1 MNKIPRLAALLVLAV
16 ATLNAWSMHY
26 SYTFDGNEFSA
37 SGQTISLGTVNW
49 TLTTDGGYFGGSAA
63 KGCQIGSSKKP
74 ARTLKLVS
82 SGITGNINTVKVTT
96 SGANGISA
104 TLSVSAGSTTMG
116 APVAVKSSSTELIFT
131 GNATG
136 EVTLNYQQTSS
147 KALYISKIEIQTD
160 GSQTPQ
166 PQVIPT
172 VTSISGF
179 LAQPSGSEVRLYFPE
194 ATDARVTFVNGQ
206 DAYIRDAT
214 GALVLK
220 GFVKKGSM
228 VYNQHLAGY
237 ITGRRSSEGNMPIME
252 ATEHSTLTRLIVAD
266 PVEEDN
272 VEPLGIK
279 ASQLSQHYADWVTI
293 SNMTMTDTAVGQ
305 DETGNVR
312 LGNVFN
318 QHGYQ
323 IPVVGD
329 RVTVTGI
336 VVSTAM
342 NDDFLGLAGNVAEV
356 RSYNPTVNFSQ
367 VYPMMTTV
375 IPNAI
380 DMIKLSK
387 TNDTTIYDIGG
398 RRVVGKKSHLL
409 KGVYIIGGRKV
420 IIK

>member
-96 SGANGISA
+96 SGANGINA

-116 APVAVKSSSTELIFT
+116 APLAVKSSSAELIFT

-147 KALYISKIEIQTD
+147 KALYISKIEIQTNS
-160 GSQTPQ
+160 SQAPQ

-179 LAQPSGSEVRLYFPE
+179 LVQPSGSEVRLYFPE
-194 ATDARVTFVNGQ
+194 ATDTRVTFVNGQ

-214 GALVLK
+214 GALILK

-228 VYNQHLAGY
+228 V
-237 ITGRRSSEGNMPIME
+237 
-252 ATEHSTLTRLIVAD
+252 
-266 PVEEDN
+266 
-272 VEPLGIK
+272 
-279 ASQLSQHYADWVTI
+279 
-293 SNMTMTDTAVGQ
+293 
-305 DETGNVR
+305 
-312 LGNVFN
+312 
-318 QHGYQ
+318 
-323 IPVVGD
+323 
-329 RVTVTGI
+329 
-336 VVSTAM
+336 
-342 NDDFLGLAGNVAEV
+342 
-356 RSYNPTVNFSQ
+356 
-367 VYPMMTTV
+367 
-375 IPNAI
+375 
-380 DMIKLSK
+380 
-387 TNDTTIYDIGG
+387 
-398 RRVVGKKSHLL
+398 
-409 KGVYIIGGRKV
+409 
-420 IIK
+420 

>member
-1 MNKIPRLAALLVLAV
+1 
-16 ATLNAWSMHY
+16 
-26 SYTFDGNEFSA
+26 
-37 SGQTISLGTVNW
+37 
-49 TLTTDGGYFGGSAA
+49 
-63 KGCQIGSSKKP
+63 
-74 ARTLKLVS
+74 
-82 SGITGNINTVKVTT
+82 
-96 SGANGISA
+96 
-104 TLSVSAGSTTMG
+104 
-116 APVAVKSSSTELIFT
+116 
-131 GNATG
+131 
-136 EVTLNYQQTSS
+136 
-147 KALYISKIEIQTD
+147 
-160 GSQTPQ
+160 
-166 PQVIPT
+166 
-172 VTSISGF
+172 
-179 LAQPSGSEVRLYFPE
+179 
-194 ATDARVTFVNGQ
+194 
-206 DAYIRDAT
+206 
-214 GALVLK
+214 
-220 GFVKKGSM
+220 
-228 VYNQHLAGY
+228 
-237 ITGRRSSEGNMPIME
+237 MPIME

-380 DMIKLSK
+380 DMIMLSK

-398 RRVVGKKSHLL
+398 RRVVGKKSHLP